1 MAPGHTRPC
10 PSWRAGRVLLFLAL
24 VVVTAATAS
33 AEGPEVADT
42 IIKRGRI
49 ASDLYAFGGGVD
61 VDAEV
66 NGDLIA
72 GGGRVTVSHTVRG
85 DLIVGAGSVMVGGL
99 VERNVRAAGG
109 AVTFAGR
116 VGRNI
121 DVAGGTITIEPEA
134 TIGGSA
140 QLVGGELHV
149 AGSIGRR
156 LRAAGA
162 VVVLAGEITGNVEVV
177 AQEIEVRP
185 TARLRGK
192 LTYWSPEDARIAP
205 EAIISGRVTHNLPEL
220 PSRIARTGTALVRVS
235 RVLFLAAMAVV
246 AVGLFLIFPRFTVL
260 AARTIGT
267 HPFKSLGLGLLLV
280 TAIPVL
286 AVLCM
291 ITILGIPLGLII
303 FVVYAVALLLGFGL
317 TAFYVG
323 DVGAQAFMGRHA
335 RRRRVRVV
343 FLVLALGV
351 LLLARHVPVIGG
363 AIIALAVLW
372 GLGALSLHGIHEW
385 SETELPR
392 SL

>member
-1 MAPGHTRPC
+1 MAPGHTRAR
-10 PSWRAGRVLLFLAL
+10 PSGRACRAALLLAL
-24 VVVTAATAS
+24 LALAVSSAS

-42 IIKRGRI
+42 IVKRGRI

-61 VDAEV
+61 VSAEV

-134 TIGGSA
+134 RIGGSA
-140 QLVGGELHV
+140 QLAGGEVHV

-162 VVVLAGEITGNVEVV
+162 VVVLAGEITGNVEVI
-177 AQEIEVRP
+177 AQDIEVRP

-192 LTYWSPEDARIAP
+192 LTYWSPQDARIAP
-205 EAIISGRVTHNLPEL
+205 EAMISGRVTHNLPEL
-220 PSRIARTGTALVRVS
+220 PSRIARTGTALFTVS
-235 RVLFLAAMAVV
+235 RALFLVGLVV
-246 AVGLFLIFPRFTVL
+246 AAVGLFLIFPRFTVL
-260 AARTIGT
+260 AASTIGT

-280 TAIPVL
+280 AAIPVL

-303 FVVYAVALLLGFGL
+303 FVVYSLALLLGFVL
-317 TAFYVG
+317 TAFYLG
-323 DVGAQAFMGRHA
+323 DVGAQAFMGRNV

-343 FLVLALGV
+343 FLVIALGV

-363 AIIALAVLW
+363 VLIAIAVLW
-372 GLGALSLHGIHEW
+372 GLGAMSLHGIHEC
-385 SETELPR
+385 SDTEPPR
-392 SL
+392 SA

>member
-1 MAPGHTRPC
+1 MASGHTRAH
-10 PSWRAGRVLLFLAL
+10 PSWRAGRVLVLLVL
-24 VVVTAATAS
+24 VVLAAATAS

-42 IIKRGRI
+42 IIKRGHI

-134 TIGGSA
+134 KIGGSA

-220 PSRIARTGTALVRVS
+220 PSRIARTGTALVSVS

-260 AARTIGT
+260 AASTIGT

-286 AVLCM
+286 AILCM

-317 TAFYVG
+317 AAFYVG
-323 DVGAQAFMGRHA
+323 DVGAQAFMGRNA